1 MVGATSVSY
10 YTNLKKQWT
19 KSLNIE
25 KWRPGQFYRIVGNAG
40 NHGHDGKFHKN
51 HQILNQTKRYVNKLC
66 LEKISRYETVR
77 IKFSMDSGF
86 SNKPYDKKRT
96 ILALITRKV
105 NFKLQ

>member
-1 MVGATSVSY
+1 MPRQFSY

-25 KWRPGQFYRIVGNAG
+25 KRRPGQFYRIVGNAG

-66 LEKISRYETVR
+66 LGKISRYETVR

-96 ILALITRKV
+96 ILALITRKI